1 MKHAPCKGCGRRKP
15 YCHSSCN
22 DYWEWRKKTVE
33 PIREGERAA
42 SQVIG
47 LFADRSANNVK
58 HRQRI
63 AGSGANFHAK

>member
-33 PIREGERAA
+33 PIREKEKAEARVLGM
-42 SQVIG
+42 
-47 LFADRSANNVK
+47 FAEKRQNSVK
-58 HRQRI
+58 HLQKI
-63 AGSGANFHAK
+63 AGTGANFHAK